1 MNKKLTAVITTGAL
15 AAGIVVGASANGIIQ
30 KVQSELRG
38 DFVVQTNGQVQTLK
52 NANGEVVYP
61 MLYEGTTYLPVRAI
75 AELNNKEVVWYED
88 TKTIDIVDKKTST
101 VTDADKIVNGNQGTQ
116 TPAPTQPSQP
126 AQPAQ
131 PAQTPQPAQN
141 NQQNTNISLEQAKEL
156 ALQKAGLSASQVQF
170 KKAKLD
176 FDDGRW
182 EYEIEFI
189 NNFVEYEAEIDA
201 QTGAFYKWEVD
212 RD

>member
-1 MNKKLTAVITTGAL
+1 MNKKLTALLTTGAL

-38 DFVVQTNGQVQTLK
+38 DFVVQTNGQIQTLK

-75 AELNNKEVVWYED
+75 AELNNKEVIWYED
-88 TKTIDIVDKKTST
+88 TKTIDIVDKKSST
-101 VTDADKIVNGNQGTQ
+101 VTDADKIVTGNQGTQ
-116 TPAPTQPSQP
+116 TPAPTQPTQPIQPSQN
-126 AQPAQ
+126 
-131 PAQTPQPAQN
+131 TPQT
-141 NQQNTNISLEQAKEL
+141 TNITLEQAKDL
-156 ALQKAGLSASQVQF
+156 ALQKAGFTASQVQF

-176 FDDGRW
+176 YDDGRQV
-182 EYEIEFI
+182 YEIEFVKD
-189 NNFVEYEAEIDA
+189 FVEYDAEIDV
-201 QTGAFYKWEVD
+201 QTGTFYKWEVD

>member
-1 MNKKLTAVITTGAL
+1 MNKRLTAVIATGAL

-38 DFVVQTNGQVQTLK
+38 DFVIKTNGQVQTLK
-52 NANGEVVYP
+52 NVNGGTVYP

-88 TKTIDIVDKKTST
+88 TKTIDIVDKKDST

-126 AQPAQ
+126 SQPLQ
-131 PAQTPQPAQN
+131 PSQN
-141 NQQNTNISLEQAKEL
+141 TQQNTKITLEQAKDL
-156 ALQKAGLSASQVQF
+156 ALQKAGLTAGQVQF

-176 FDDGRW
+176 FYDGRW
-182 EYEIEFI
+182 EYEIEFVKD
-189 NNFVEYEAEIDA
+189 FVEYEAEIDA